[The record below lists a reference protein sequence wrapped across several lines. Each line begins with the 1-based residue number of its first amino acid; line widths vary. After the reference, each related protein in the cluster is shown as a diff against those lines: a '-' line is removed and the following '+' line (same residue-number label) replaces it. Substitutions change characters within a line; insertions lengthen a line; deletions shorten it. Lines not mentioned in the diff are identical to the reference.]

1 MYAAKGRGK
10 GSYEVYQPALQ
21 AAMVERLERTA
32 DLQRAVDGHEFVV
45 HYQPIVNLDGGET
58 IGVEALV
65 RWRHPERG
73 LLPPKEFIA
82 LAEETG
88 LIIPLGRWVLV
99 EACQQARR
107 WQLNHDLVNRLRVS
121 VNISA
126 RHFQHDGLV
135 QDVSKALRSADLAP
149 KSLVLEIT
157 ESVLVQD
164 ADSVIARM
172 LELKSLGVAFAI
184 DDFGTGYSSLS
195 YLKRFPIDILKVDKS
210 FVDDVTASP
219 ETGVLAEAIVQLGNT
234 LHLQTVAEGIEQP
247 HQVDGL
253 RALGCQFGQGFYFAK
268 PLRVEQV
275 DELLSSLPVTPV
287 DSEVDS
293 RTTEPVA

>member
-1 MYAAKGRGK
+1 M
-10 GSYEVYQPALQ
+10 
-21 AAMVERLERTA
+21 
-32 DLQRAVDGHEFVV
+32 
-45 HYQPIVNLDGGET
+45 
-58 IGVEALV
+58 
-65 RWRHPERG
+65 
-73 LLPPKEFIA
+73 
-82 LAEETG
+82 
-88 LIIPLGRWVLV
+88 
-99 EACQQARR
+99 
-107 WQLNHDLVNRLRVS
+107 
-121 VNISA
+121 
-126 RHFQHDGLV
+126 
-135 QDVSKALRSADLAP
+135 
-149 KSLVLEIT
+149 LEIT

-164 ADSVIARM
+164 AESVIARM
-172 LELKSLGVAFAI
+172 LELKALGVAFAI